1 MPRHIQNKTSATEF
15 SRCLLPTP
23 HVYSYYSAVTIS
35 LLYYRLE
42 SDGEGEEATKADG
55 TEPVIRFY
63 SPGCPEA
70 NEVDPEVVGSDKNER
85 VED

>member
-1 MPRHIQNKTSATEF
+1 MTGKGKKRP
-15 SRCLLPTP
+15 
-23 HVYSYYSAVTIS
+23 
-35 LLYYRLE
+35 
-42 SDGEGEEATKADG
+42 DG
-55 TEPVIRFY
+55 TEPVIRFN